1 VNSDLIALF
10 DACVL
15 FPAPLRD
22 LLVQLALADIFQ
34 AKWTDE
40 IHEEWIRN
48 VLNNRQDLAREQLER
63 TKGLMNSKVRDC
75 LVADYESLIP
85 SLKLPDIDD
94 RHVLAAAII
103 SKAKII
109 VTFNLKDFPDSVLN
123 PYGIEAKH
131 PDDFIA
137 DLIEMK
143 PLIAAGEAEVVRQ
156 RLKNPP
162 KTFDEYT
169 EILLK
174 QGLPR
179 SVTILKELKS
189 TI

>member
-48 VLNNRQDLAREQLER
+48 VLKNRQDLSREQLER
-63 TKGLMNSKVRDC
+63 TKGLMNSKVHDC
-75 LVADYESLIP
+75 LVTGYEWLIP
-85 SLKLPDIDD
+85 SLQLPDLDD
-94 RHVLAAAII
+94 RHVLAAAIT
-103 SKAKII
+103 ANVKII
-109 VTFNLKDFPDSVLN
+109 VTFNLKDFPDSTLDL
-123 PYGIEAKH
+123 YGIEARH

-143 PLIAAGEAEVVRQ
+143 PWIVAGEAEVVRQ

-169 EILLK
+169 EILLR
-174 QGLPR
+174 QGLLR
-179 SVTILKELKS
+179 SVTMLKELHS

>member
-1 VNSDLIALF
+1 MKMLTVKIF
-10 DACVL
+10 DR
-15 FPAPLRD
+15 F
-22 LLVQLALADIFQ
+22 
-34 AKWTDE
+34 
-40 IHEEWIRN
+40 
-48 VLNNRQDLAREQLER
+48 
-63 TKGLMNSKVRDC
+63 
-75 LVADYESLIP
+75 
-85 SLKLPDIDD
+85 
-94 RHVLAAAII
+94 II
-103 SKAKII
+103 I
-109 VTFNLKDFPDSVLN
+109 TFNLKDFPDSALN
-123 PYGIEAKH
+123 PYGIEAKP

-143 PLIAAGEAEVVRQ
+143 PSIAAGEAEVVRQ

>member
-1 VNSDLIALF
+1 VDSDLTALF

-22 LLVQLALADIFQ
+22 LLVQLALADS
-34 AKWTDE
+34 A
-40 IHEEWIRN
+40 
-48 VLNNRQDLAREQLER
+48 L
-63 TKGLMNSKVRDC
+63 S
-75 LVADYESLIP
+75 
-85 SLKLPDIDD
+85 
-94 RHVLAAAII
+94 
-103 SKAKII
+103 
-109 VTFNLKDFPDSVLN
+109 

-137 DLIEMK
+137 DLIELQ
-143 PLIAAGEAEVVRQ
+143 PLIVAGEAEVVRQ

-174 QGLPR
+174 QGLPK
-179 SVTILKELKS
+179 SVTVLKELNS
-189 TI
+189 AI

>member
-1 VNSDLIALF
+1 VDSDLIALF

-34 AKWTDE
+34 AKWTDQ

-48 VLNNRQDLAREQLER
+48 VLKNRQDLAREQLER

-75 LVADYESLIP
+75 LVTGYEWLIP
-85 SLKLPDIDD
+85 SLQLPDLDD
-94 RHVLAAAII
+94 RHVLAAAIT
-103 SKAKII
+103 SNAKII
-109 VTFNLKDFPDSVLN
+109 VTFNLKDFPDSALN

-137 DLIEMK
+137 DLIELQ
-143 PLIAAGEAEVVRQ
+143 PLIVPGEAEVVRQ

-174 QGLPR
+174 QGLPG
-179 SVTILKELKS
+179 SVTMLKKLNS
-189 TI
+189 PI